1 MPWKVSGVVEQ
12 RQRFLREYEAGEWT
26 MTELC
31 RAYGI
36 SRPTGYELWH
46 RYGNEGAAGL
56 EERSRA
62 PARHPNQTPPEIEEQ
77 VLARRRA
84 HMRWGPRKLKAC
96 LERKQPRENWP
107 AASGS
112 DAALA
117 PGCVPLVPPRLRFH
131 TDARARTPSAARSR
145 TPDTARSSST
155 LPLHTLGETSA
166 VVPPLRSLSKAC
178 FASTRPAQRIKT
190 VNYVPG
196 LFCKVC
202 ARSVPGLAVSLKRYP
217 DTKPEYFRNL

>member
-62 PARHPNQTPPEIEEQ
+62 PARHPNQTPPASSPAAASAPDTLS
-77 VLARRRA
+77 VCAA
-84 HMRWGPRKLKAC
+84 PSAC
-96 LERKQPRENWP
+96 APAAAPAPALRSP